1 MTGNWDRFHF
11 IIMKVLNALS
21 ELCTLSL
28 FSLAVKTTPVPL
40 TVTGKRTWITAP
52 LSYSL
57 MRLPSR
63 PMTTIGQ
70 EGRQPITMR
79 CHYKAECYTF
89 PSPCFLCG
97 LQLNTTGQGQHVT
110 FSSVQIVAPDISWWH
125 FLAGRCCHPL
135 RGESLDKQVSEDSTD
150 THWTQWLTNWSQWT
164 HWEGGESPPI
174 SLVNVKRS
182 IWWTSRT
189 PHYGLNGWRIW
200 SFMLRKWLW
209 LPCLNQQCMVLDLQ

>member
-1 MTGNWDRFHF
+1 MHYPSYVPSLCFPWQWRTHPSHWQWLGKEHGQPLPYHTVWWGFHQDQWLPLARKADSQLQWDA
-11 IIMKVLNALS
+11 IIKQNV
-21 ELCTLSL
+21 TLS
-28 FSLAVKTTPVPL
+28 PP
-40 TVTGKRTWITAP
+40 
-52 LSYSL
+52 
-57 MRLPSR
+57 
-63 PMTTIGQ
+63 
-70 EGRQPITMR
+70 
-79 CHYKAECYTF
+79 
-89 PSPCFLCG
+89 PCFLCG

-110 FSSVQIVAPDISWWH
+110 LSSVQIVAPDISWWH
-125 FLAGRCCHPL
+125 FLAGRCCHQL